1 MWSHVKAAGLWDICK
16 LSPSQSV
23 GQGYPVSQGSSAEQ
37 GWARVVSH
45 CLLKTATSATSTPL
59 SALLSVALADEEAAL
74 GLS

>member
-1 MWSHVKAAGLWDICK
+1 M
-16 LSPSQSV
+16 
-23 GQGYPVSQGSSAEQ
+23 SQGSSAEQ